1 MPERPVTVR
10 IESYSVALGAFASL
24 DPARAPSQNVQ
35 ITLRAAP
42 DQGVKTALLFFKDD
56 APAGLGWRTPQKTVV
71 VGFLPPGA
79 FADAYRVLQGED
91 PIFLEFTT
99 NDGNDLTALHLKT
112 DQEPLGEGPV
122 NADGSPNRA

>member
-35 ITLRAAP
+35 ITLTAAP
-42 DQGVKTALLFFKDD
+42 DQGVKTALH
-56 APAGLGWRTPQKTVV
+56 P
-71 VGFLPPGA
+71 
-79 FADAYRVLQGED
+79 
-91 PIFLEFTT
+91 
-99 NDGNDLTALHLKT
+99 KT

-122 NADGSPNRA
+122 NADGSPRRA